1 MAKNTEKT
9 YKNISFKIDEKIH
22 KRAKK
27 YCEKNNITLKD
38 YIINFLDESTKTT
51 RKKPNTDK
59 AAKLDLKDK

>member
-1 MAKNTEKT
+1 MNKKSEKT

-38 YIINFLDESTKTT
+38 YIINFLNESTKP
-51 RKKPNTDK
+51 RRNKPNTGETDK
-59 AAKLDLKDK
+59 LKEK

>member
-1 MAKNTEKT
+1 MNKKTEKT

-38 YIINFLDESTKTT
+38 YIINYLDESTKPR
-51 RKKPNTDK
+51 RKKPNTLETDK
-59 AAKLDLKDK
+59 LKEK